1 MFESIYL
8 IFFGIVGL
16 TSIKIKQP
24 RSSNTPKL
32 IKYSQSRIGYFYL
45 IFLIILTF
53 GLSVLFFMH
62 LTSENIAAENPL
74 TLKLRISMR
83 VARTLTIFVI
93 WLNCFFKQS
102 QIVDTANSYLRMN
115 TEAVKIYDDISKSKF
130 KTKHVIFYILI
141 VAHLILLVSSIATSY
156 LCNGIFDIR
165 ILTNV
170 FDFVISVHIF
180 QYATILAVIKTKFE
194 SMRLKLAELAEIYN
208 ALQAYV
214 IVEKDKYLKILLQ
227 VKTIQRNHAELADIC
242 DSISE
247 IFGISV
253 LFSLAYVFGTTVH
266 YSYFVISQNFVHPNR
281 KSMVYTIDTVIP
293 LARFIVSI
301 TAFCVL
307 ANDVGTQQKNSTLHG
322 ENFIVEFII

>member
-8 IFFGIVGL
+8 VFFGIVGL
-16 TSIKIKQP
+16 TPIKLEQP
-24 RSSNTPKL
+24 RSSPKL
-32 IKYSQSRIGYFYL
+32 INYSRSRIGYFYL
-45 IFLIILTF
+45 IFLIILTV
-53 GLSVLFFMH
+53 GLSVLFFLH
-62 LTSENIAAENPL
+62 LKSENIVAENPL

-93 WLNCFFKQS
+93 WLNCWFKQS
-102 QIVDTANSYLRMN
+102 QIVDTANSYMRMN
-115 TEAVKIYDDISKSKF
+115 TEAVKIYDDISKF
-130 KTKHVIFYILI
+130 KTKHIIFYALI
-141 VAHLILLVSSIATSY
+141 VAHLVLLVSSIATSY

-180 QYATILAVIKTKFE
+180 KYATLLAVIKTKFE

-208 ALQAYV
+208 SLQAYV

-227 VKTIQRNHAELADIC
+227 VKTIRHNHAALADIC
-242 DSISE
+242 DSLSE

-266 YSYFVISQNFVHPNR
+266 YSYFVISQNFVHPNK

-293 LARFIVSI
+293 LARFIISI

-307 ANDVGTQQKNSTLHG
+307 ANDVGTQ
-322 ENFIVEFII
+322 